1 MNDIIKFAQLNLHK
15 STGVTEKFSRF
26 VGKYGIDF
34 ALVQEPNYFLGKLSG
49 LKGGNIEFSKNE
61 DGVTRSGIM
70 INKNINYVVLRQFCS
85 GDVVPIFLEKENII
99 ICSAYLLWDSNFPD
113 EFIKLLEFCTENAKQ
128 LVLGCHANAHH
139 TVWGSTNVNDRGERL
154 LEILL
159 SKKHGYTQRRK

>member
-70 INKNINYVVLRQFCS
+70 INKTIKYVTLRQFCS
-85 GDVVPIFLEKENII
+85 GDVVAISLEKENII
-99 ICSAYLLWDSNFPD
+99 ICSAYLHWDSTFSVKFFN
-113 EFIKLLEFCTENAKQ
+113 LLEFCTENDK
-128 LVLGCHANAHH
+128 
-139 TVWGSTNVNDRGERL
+139 
-154 LEILL
+154 
-159 SKKHGYTQRRK
+159 